1 MANIYREESP
11 TAIYTRFHVNLA
23 VSMASFIWSNDV

>member
-11 TAIYTRFHVNLA
+11 TAIYTRFNANIVVA
-23 VSMASFIWSNDV
+23 TASF